1 MKIIIIG
8 AGIGGLAT
16 YHAFRKYLPF
26 ATIQIYDAHPSPL
39 QPLSD
44 DKYNSK
50 LQVIGGG
57 ISLGPNGQRAMAAF
71 APAALTYIRD
81 RAFEY
86 SAVKFVNQYGKVL
99 GEFPFGSKER
109 YGYGQLMATRAMVHE
124 GFLVGEDREVDGN
137 VNWSSNVLRVWEETD
152 NEGCVCVEFVDGTV
166 ERCDLLIGADGA
178 RSQTRNA
185 LYGEEYKPYYDGLTG
200 FGGFIPLSSFT
211 PFTRDALI
219 KTPKPTIAMSRI
231 GGFGF
236 SLLAPLNSPDTQK
249 KLIWFS
255 HVEIK
260 NPLPRDTPRFDM
272 MPLLLD
278 RHGSWKSIYDD
289 PGDECKTLFRQIITV
304 ACGSKEDNNWLMLP
318 RFYTPLLPYW
328 TSVSGLSGSR
338 AKHGCGRI
346 ILVGDS
352 AHAMPPE
359 GAQGVSCAVEDCLTL
374 ALLLKHFLNKLHSE
388 TGVDILKAD
397 IPQEVMKHAILRS
410 AEAYEAIRIP
420 RVNKILTQAKG
431 KADRKKQIGW
441 VQDKI
446 REIAVWVMSYLPESF
461 LHDEIFGYDVK
472 VHVANYLDVSEDS
485 L

>member
-1 MKIIIIG
+1 
-8 AGIGGLAT
+8 
-16 YHAFRKYLPF
+16 
-26 ATIQIYDAHPSPL
+26 
-39 QPLSD
+39 
-44 DKYNSK
+44 
-50 LQVIGGG
+50 
-57 ISLGPNGQRAMAAF
+57 
-71 APAALTYIRD
+71 
-81 RAFEY
+81 
-86 SAVKFVNQYGKVL
+86 
-99 GEFPFGSKER
+99 
-109 YGYGQLMATRAMVHE
+109 
-124 GFLVGEDREVDGN
+124 
-137 VNWSSNVLRVWEETD
+137 
-152 NEGCVCVEFVDGTV
+152 
-166 ERCDLLIGADGA
+166 
-178 RSQTRNA
+178 
-185 LYGEEYKPYYDGLTG
+185 
-200 FGGFIPLSSFT
+200 
-211 PFTRDALI
+211 
-219 KTPKPTIAMSRI
+219 
-231 GGFGF
+231 
-236 SLLAPLNSPDTQK
+236 
-249 KLIWFS
+249 
-255 HVEIK
+255 
-260 NPLPRDTPRFDM
+260 

-304 ACGSKEDNNWLMLP
+304 ARGSKEDNNWLMLP

-328 TSVSGLSGSR
+328 TSVGGLSGSQ

-352 AHAMPPE
+352 AHAMPHE
-359 GAQGVSCAVEDCLTL
+359 GAQGVSCAVENCLTL

-397 IPQEVMKHAILRS
+397 IPQEVIKHAILKS

-446 REIAVWVMSYLPESF
+446 REVAVWVMSYLPESF

>member
-1 MKIIIIG
+1 
-8 AGIGGLAT
+8 
-16 YHAFRKYLPF
+16 
-26 ATIQIYDAHPSPL
+26 
-39 QPLSD
+39 
-44 DKYNSK
+44 
-50 LQVIGGG
+50 
-57 ISLGPNGQRAMAAF
+57 MAAF
-71 APAALTYIRD
+71 APTALTYIRD

-86 SAVKFVNQYGKVL
+86 SAVKFVNQYGKVP

-109 YGYGQLMATRAMVHE
+109 YG
-124 GFLVGEDREVDGN
+124 
-137 VNWSSNVLRVWEETD
+137 
-152 NEGCVCVEFVDGTV
+152 
-166 ERCDLLIGADGA
+166 
-178 RSQTRNA
+178 
-185 LYGEEYKPYYDGLTG
+185 GLTG
-200 FGGFIPLSSFT
+200 FGGFIPHSSFT

-260 NPLPRDTPRFDM
+260 NPIPRDTPRFDM

-278 RHGSWKSIYDD
+278 RHGSWKSIY
-289 PGDECKTLFRQIITV
+289 TLFRQIITV

-318 RFYTPLLPYW
+318 RFYTPLLPHW
-328 TSVSGLSGSR
+328 TSVGGLSGSH

-374 ALLLKHFLNKLHSE
+374 ALLLKSFLNKLHSE

-397 IPQEVMKHAILRS
+397 IPQEVIKHAILKS

-420 RVNKILTQAKG
+420 RVNRILTQAKG

-446 REIAVWVMSYLPESF
+446 REIAVRVMSYLPESF

-472 VHVANYLDVSEDS
+472 VHVTNYLDVSEDS

>member
-1 MKIIIIG
+1 
-8 AGIGGLAT
+8 
-16 YHAFRKYLPF
+16 
-26 ATIQIYDAHPSPL
+26 
-39 QPLSD
+39 
-44 DKYNSK
+44 
-50 LQVIGGG
+50 
-57 ISLGPNGQRAMAAF
+57 
-71 APAALTYIRD
+71 
-81 RAFEY
+81 
-86 SAVKFVNQYGKVL
+86 
-99 GEFPFGSKER
+99 
-109 YGYGQLMATRAMVHE
+109 MATRAMVHE

-249 KLIWFS
+249 KVIWFS

-289 PGDECKTLFRQIITV
+289 PGDECKTLFR
-304 ACGSKEDNNWLMLP
+304 
-318 RFYTPLLPYW
+318 FYTPLLPYW

-359 GAQGVSCAVEDCLTL
+359 GVTLKKTSNSKAIKEVS
-374 ALLLKHFLNKLHSE
+374 
-388 TGVDILKAD
+388 
-397 IPQEVMKHAILRS
+397 
-410 AEAYEAIRIP
+410 
-420 RVNKILTQAKG
+420 
-431 KADRKKQIGW
+431 
-441 VQDKI
+441 
-446 REIAVWVMSYLPESF
+446 
-461 LHDEIFGYDVK
+461 K
-472 VHVANYLDVSEDS
+472 VLG
-485 L
+485 